1 MSWTFLF
8 QVASASSK
16 TKYNM
21 REEKRFA
28 SGASARRGLTGTLG
42 IGFNCLYSWP
52 GTLLTGEPD
61 VLSLLVGTPCLKSM
75 VCEAVISRIYLLL

>member
-21 REEKRFA
+21 REKNICL
-28 SGASARRGLTGTLG
+28 RGECQKGVTGTLG
-42 IGFNCLYSWP
+42 IGFDCLYSWP
-52 GTLLTGEPD
+52 GTLLTARPD
-61 VLSLLVGTPCLKSM
+61 VLSLLVGTPCLKSI
-75 VCEAVISRIYLLL
+75 VCEAVVSRIYLL